1 MVHCCVFNALKAF
14 VAELSGDASA
24 RQFGPQDLRVAA
36 AALLVH
42 VVDVD
47 GVRTEA
53 EAERL
58 LELLRNRYSL
68 DDTSARALVA
78 FALRRGAE
86 AVDFDE
92 FATTLTREL
101 DEAGRRDIVA
111 MMWELARADG
121 HVSEVEESAIWRVAR
136 LLGVLDP
143 KSFAQ
148 EAMRKADA
156 T

>member
-1 MVHCCVFNALKAF
+1 VFDALKAL
-14 VAELSGDASA
+14 VAEISGESTA

-42 VVDVD
+42 VIDVD
-47 GVRTEA
+47 GERTDVEA
-53 EAERL
+53 GRL
-58 LELLRNRYSL
+58 LELLRHRYSL
-68 DDTSARALVA
+68 DESSARGLVSI
-78 FALRRGAE
+78 ALRRGAE

-92 FATTLTREL
+92 FATTLTRTL
-101 DEAGRRDIVA
+101 DEAGRREIIE

-121 HVSEVEESAIWRVAR
+121 FVSEVEESAIWRVAR

-148 EAMRKADA
+148 EAMRKPGA